1 MTAPRIK
8 PTNVPLATLFERTT
22 HDGRQY
28 LVGRIGDARILILA
42 TDRRSRGDRVWQAV
56 VAPGPHA
63 PAVVDDTEIGGQDG

>member
-8 PTNVPLATLFERTT
+8 PANVPLATLFERTA

-42 TDRRSRGDRVWQAV
+42 TDRISRGDRVWQAV
-56 VAPGPHA
+56 VTPGPHA
-63 PAVVDDTEIGGQDG
+63 PATGDDIDPEGSR